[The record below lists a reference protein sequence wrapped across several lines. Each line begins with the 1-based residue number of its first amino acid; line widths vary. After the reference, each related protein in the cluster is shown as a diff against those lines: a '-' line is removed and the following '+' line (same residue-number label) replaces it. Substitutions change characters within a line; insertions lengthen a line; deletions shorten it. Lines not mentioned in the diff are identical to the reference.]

1 MILVAGVG
9 NIFLGDDAFG
19 SHVAR
24 RMIECFSASNV
35 RIIDFGIRGLG
46 LAYALTE
53 GYDASIIVDT
63 FARGA
68 EAGTIYVVEPDAS
81 EIDRAA
87 ERIEAHAMDPVR
99 ILALARSMGAEL
111 RNVRIV
117 GCEPETFEPNE
128 GMDLSPRVAAAVEPA
143 IQIIQSLIAEFLPKE
158 AIV

>member
-24 RMIECFSASNV
+24 RMSECFSASYV

-63 FARGA
+63 FARGGK
-68 EAGTIYVVEPDAS
+68 AGTIYVVEPDAS

-99 ILALARSMGAEL
+99 ILALARSMGAKL

-128 GMDLSPRVAAAVEPA
+128 SMDLSPRVAAAVDPA
-143 IQIIQSLIAEFLPKE
+143 IQIIQSLIEEFLPKE
-158 AIV
+158 ATV

>member
-24 RMIECFSASNV
+24 RMIECFRASNV

-117 GCEPETFEPNE
+117 GCEPATFEPNE
-128 GMDLSPRVAAAVEPA
+128 GMDLSPHVAAAVEPA
-143 IQIIQSLIAEFLPKE
+143 IQIIQSLIEAFLPKE